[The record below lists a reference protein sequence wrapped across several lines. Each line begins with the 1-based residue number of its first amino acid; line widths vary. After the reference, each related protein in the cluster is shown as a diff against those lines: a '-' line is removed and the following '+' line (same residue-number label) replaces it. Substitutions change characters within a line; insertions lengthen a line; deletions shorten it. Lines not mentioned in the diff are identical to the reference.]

1 MKLPKQHQAN
11 DGLEELNVCN
21 SYNINGEAVS
31 RIPFQMNKMAIE
43 ATYKSFK
50 GWNTDITNAK
60 TFADMPAEMDTYIK
74 YLNEFLKVPVKYI
87 SNGPG
92 REQLVRV

>member
-1 MKLPKQHQAN
+1 MTKADIL

-21 SYNINGEAVS
+21 SYKINGEAVS

-43 ATYKSFK
+43 AAYKTFK

-60 TFADMPAEMDTYIK
+60 SFAEMPGEMDTYIN

-87 SNGPG
+87 SNGP
-92 REQLVRV
+92 EEIN